1 MAPMAEKQNAGTDP
15 NELVAAYVTND
26 LTEAEIVKAALL
38 AEGIKAEVDSQ
49 TQGGLVE
56 VLDVRVVVGRKDFK
70 RARALIEKTETEHRL
85 HHLSRRSD
93 E

>member
-1 MAPMAEKQNAGTDP
+1 MADEQNAEIDP
-15 NELVAAYVTND
+15 NEPVATYVTND
-26 LTEAEIVKAALL
+26 LTKAEIVKAALL

-49 TQGGLVE
+49 TQGGLAE
-56 VLDVRVVVGRKDFK
+56 VLDVRVVVRRKDFK

-85 HHLSRRSD
+85 HHLSKRSD